1 MWAHPRDLYQ
11 KAYKDGYAV
20 GTFNISNLETLK
32 AIVRAAEYLEAP
44 VMIATSRGEGMFVGF
59 DMAVSMVKTM
69 AEHASV
75 PVGLHLDH
83 GKSMED
89 VRTAIDAGYLSVHID
104 ASDKSYDENAELTKQ
119 VVAYAHGR
127 DVNVEGEIGH
137 VGGTSSLH
145 TGGVE
150 AALGKE
156 GLTNPSEAWHYAS
169 DTGIDQLAVAVG
181 NIHGIYQ
188 GIPHI
193 DCERLREINEGVHKP
208 LVLHGGSGIP
218 DDQIK
223 AAIASGIAK
232 INVNSEL
239 RLAYSQ
245 SIRDTLARDAELI
258 VPYQITGPAIDAIQK
273 VVESKIRVF
282 DMKIRD

>member
-11 KAYKDGYAV
+11 QAYKEGRAV

-32 AIVRAAEYLEAP
+32 AIVQAAEVLQAP
-44 VMIATSRGEGMFVGF
+44 VMIATSRGEGSFIGF
-59 DMAVSMVKTM
+59 PMAVAMVKAL
-69 AEHASV
+69 AERASV

-89 VRTAIDAGYLSVHID
+89 VRSAIEAGYLSVHID
-104 ASDKSYDENAELTKQ
+104 VSDKSYEENAELTRQ
-119 VVAYAHGR
+119 VVAYAKNFE
-127 DVNVEGEIGH
+127 VNVEGEIGH

-150 AALGKE
+150 EALGKE

-193 DCERLREINEGVHKP
+193 DCERLKQINQGVKKP

-218 DDQIK
+218 DDQIRS
-223 AAIASGIAK
+223 AVASGIAK

-245 SIRDTLARDAELI
+245 AVRKVLNEDPDLI
-258 VPYQITGPAIDAIQK
+258 VPYQITGPAVKAIQQ
-273 VVESKIRVF
+273 VVESKIKVF
-282 DMKIRD
+282 DQKIS